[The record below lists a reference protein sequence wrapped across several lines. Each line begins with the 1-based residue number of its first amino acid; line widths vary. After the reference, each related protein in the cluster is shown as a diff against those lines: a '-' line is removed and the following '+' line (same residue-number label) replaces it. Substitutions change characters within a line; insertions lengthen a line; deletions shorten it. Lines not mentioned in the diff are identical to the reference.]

1 MTRDRLAVMTSRQE
15 RHVACTRIGAEWLFL
30 FPLGHTVFS
39 LTRLLYPSQAETT
52 ATVAAHDILSEILLV
67 VSLLVPLFAFA
78 FGGWAPRESV
88 QAAAPR
94 GPFGEQTEVAAVDNS
109 GLEEA
114 LRTATERADLEAN
127 LRKVLE
133 RENEGLRQLVA
144 RGEEAVAAATRVAL
158 EAEEGAA
165 SAAAQRCKELEQ
177 RLLEYAKVKNAESSV
192 LRASLAG
199 AASRAAEE
207 EERASGIAKILVE
220 TKRELELERE
230 AAESKKEHLSM
241 MLCEAME
248 QIRKLQQTSSSSE
261 LSSTNL
267 TSSSSCESSSDRSSL
282 SRSTSSQSLKSG
294 ASSGLHS
301 GTSGKTVPTPR
312 EVLRKTPSSPRSPAE
327 PECELSPETPRE
339 LPSGTDIGFISV
351 PSICDI
357 DCRDID
363 KLTQERH
370 SSSKAQRSAC
380 TAEVVSRAARDMEAP
395 GLRRTQSC
403 DRHLRK
409 RPKKRVSGAGRTTS
423 YLERDSKDCSESKA
437 HWLDFLAS
445 RDFWSALE
453 VDPPSQV
460 RSAVLGHN
468 PSCEIPPQS
477 PRC

>member
-248 QIRKLQQTSSSSE
+248 QIRKLQQTSSPA
-261 LSSTNL
+261 LSSTDL
-267 TSSSSCESSSDRSSL
+267 ASSSNCESSSDRGTL
-282 SRSTSSQSLKSG
+282 SRSTSSQSLPSRS
-294 ASSGLHS
+294 SSGTL
-301 GTSGKTVPTPR
+301 SGKSAESPP
-312 EVLRKTPSSPRSPAE
+312 EVIRNLPGSPPE
-327 PECELSPETPRE
+327 PESELSPEAPRE
-339 LPSGTDIGFISV
+339 LPAHTDCTMS
-351 PSICDI
+351 
-357 DCRDID
+357 
-363 KLTQERH
+363 LTLNKHTLNLQGVDGA
-370 SSSKAQRSAC
+370 KD
-380 TAEVVSRAARDMEAP
+380 RAATTRYGSHKDQNHTYNGVGWSRPQDEDEKA
-395 GLRRTQSC
+395 LRFRRTQSG
-403 DRHLRK
+403 DRQHHK
-409 RPKKRVSGAGRTTS
+409 RHKKRLSGACRTTS
-423 YLERDSKDCSESKA
+423 DMECGGKDRSESKLQ
-437 HWLDFLAS
+437 WLESWDP

-453 VDPPSQV
+453 ARNVLKV
-460 RSAVLGHN
+460 RSMLLGHT
-468 PSCEIPPQS
+468 SSSEISMQS
-477 PRC
+477 SHS